1 MAESSSSGSMKRLLI
16 QAYDNPR
23 CMGDAITSIE
33 AIINPENFTN
43 SYSVQYN
50 PSNEPGS
57 SANTAIFSKI
67 GPTEYK
73 FKLIVDG
80 TGVVAPYNPKY
91 ASVDAYLDDF
101 KAATY
106 DYVSSIHRPYYLRL
120 SWGNIKVTAVLKSYT
135 LTYTL
140 FKPDGTAL
148 RASIDAQFT
157 ESIDYSDKINMAS
170 PNSPDLTHFRTVR
183 AGDTLPLMT
192 YKIYGDS
199 QYYLQVAKS
208 TSNSLNSV
216 YGINPGDTITFDPLD
231 KLPQ

>member
-1 MAESSSSGSMKRLLI
+1 MADSSSSGSMKRLLI
-16 QAYDNPR
+16 EAYDNPR
-23 CMGDAITSIE
+23 CIGDAVNSIE
-33 AIINPENFTN
+33 AFINPESFTN
-43 SYSVQYN
+43 SYTVQYN

-67 GPTEYK
+67 GPAEYK

-91 ASVDAYLDDF
+91 ESVDAYLADF
-101 KAATY
+101 KAITY
-106 DYVSSIHRPYYLRL
+106 DYVSNIHRPYYLSL
-120 SWGNIKVTAVLKSYT
+120 SWGNIQVTAVLKSYT
-135 LTYTL
+135 LTYSL

-183 AGDTLPLMT
+183 AGDTLPLMA

-199 QYYLQVAKS
+199 QYYLQIAQS
-208 TSNSLNSV
+208 PNNALNSV
-216 YGINPGDTITFDPLD
+216 YDISPGDIITFDPLQ
-231 KLPQ
+231 KLTV